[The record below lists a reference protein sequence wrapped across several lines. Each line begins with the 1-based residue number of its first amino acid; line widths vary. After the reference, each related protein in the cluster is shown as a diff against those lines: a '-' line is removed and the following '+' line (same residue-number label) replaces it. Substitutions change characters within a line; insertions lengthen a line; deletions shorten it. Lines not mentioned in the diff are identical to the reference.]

1 MLNPRRVIGALKQN
15 IAKVIVGKDEVIE
28 LALIAMLC
36 KGHVLIEDVP
46 GTGKTTWSA
55 LWPNRWTAAL
65 TASSL
70 RRTWCPAMLRALPW
84 SILKPGSWSFT
95 PGR

>member
-36 KGHVLIEDVP
+36 KGHVP
-46 GTGKTTWSA
+46 H
-55 LWPNRWTAAL
+55 
-65 TASSL
+65 
-70 RRTWCPAMLRALPW
+70 
-84 SILKPGSWSFT
+84 
-95 PGR
+95 